1 MGTQNFFFVPRSRQD
16 EKKTSFSKEN
26 MIKKSRLPEAR
37 EIQVT
42 D

>member
-1 MGTQNFFFVPRSRQD
+1 MGTQNFFFVSRSRQD

>member
-1 MGTQNFFFVPRSRQD
+1 MGTQNFFFCPTLAS
-16 EKKTSFSKEN
+16 TSFSKEN